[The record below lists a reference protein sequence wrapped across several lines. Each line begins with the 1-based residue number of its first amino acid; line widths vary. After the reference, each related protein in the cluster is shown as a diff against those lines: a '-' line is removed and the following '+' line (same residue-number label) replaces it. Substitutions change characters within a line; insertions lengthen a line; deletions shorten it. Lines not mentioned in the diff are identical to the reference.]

1 MHVIF
6 ISDRCNIYDNYQEKG
21 YRKRDK
27 IIGCVEGDIGYISKR
42 KKVKISKNILIPI
55 IVTFI

>member
-1 MHVIF
+1 MHVIL
-6 ISDRCNIYDNYQEKG
+6 ILDGCNIYDNEQEKG
-21 YRKRDK
+21 NRKRDK
-27 IIGCVEGDIGYISKR
+27 IFGCVEEDIGYISKN